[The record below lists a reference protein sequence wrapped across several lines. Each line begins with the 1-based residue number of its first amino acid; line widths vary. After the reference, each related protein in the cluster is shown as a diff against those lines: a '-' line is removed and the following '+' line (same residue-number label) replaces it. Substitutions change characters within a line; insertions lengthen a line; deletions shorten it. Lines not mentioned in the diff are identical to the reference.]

1 MPSFLKISLV
11 ALSLMGFS
19 IPSFAQDRGCF
30 TMEVHRHK
38 LIHDSAYRESIKRS
52 DVFSSPLNEQGIWS
66 KSSSMTD
73 STLVIPVVV
82 HVLYNSPEQN
92 ISAEQIQSQ
101 IDVLNED
108 FAVLNPTAL
117 DVPSEWSALKQDSKI
132 RFRLAQRDPEGN
144 FTTGIT
150 RHFTYRSQFAILDP
164 DIYIPDSGGVSAWP
178 NSKYLNI
185 WVCNL
190 EFNAL
195 GFASFPGSSASND
208 GIVISY
214 KSFGRIGPVNAPYDL
229 GRTTTHEAGHWFS
242 LQHIWGDEDGC
253 SGTDNVDDTPNQEKS
268 TFRCPRFPK
277 TDNCTV
283 DFPGIMYMNY
293 MDYTDDKCM
302 MFFTQGQISKMREA
316 AAAYRD
322 SLFFSNGHIL
332 PAPLSS
338 DLAIDSVLSPVLLA
352 NERCLIPEILI
363 RNNGLDSVS
372 AFTINYGLA
381 GDLKKSFSW
390 SGLLPPGD
398 IIPVKLP
405 QIGTGLG
412 SQVME
417 FRITENDDNRVNN
430 FRSSGFKLNPMSLA
444 NCISGGI
451 SAYPN
456 PVTGQKG
463 VCIKMQRSVSQESTL
478 SMFNSMGQLVYQTST
493 TINPGDAVPIDF
505 TGLARGVYV
514 VSITGDQYNESIK
527 VISLPAE
534 NAAEGMPD
542 CF

>member
-1 MPSFLKISLV
+1 MHTSLKIYLV
-11 ALSLMGFS
+11 AIWLLGISVPVS
-19 IPSFAQDRGCF
+19 AQERRCE

-38 LIHDSAYRESIKRS
+38 LLHDSAYRQAMNRS
-52 DVFSSPLNEQGIWS
+52 DVFSSPLNGQNRWLTS
-66 KSSSMTD
+66 PSLADT
-73 STLVIPVVV
+73 TLVIPVVV

-92 ISAEQIQSQ
+92 IGAEQIQSQ

-108 FAVLNPTAL
+108 FSLLNATSL
-117 DVPSEWSALKQDSKI
+117 DVPSEWSGLKLDSKI

-150 RHFTYRSQFAILDP
+150 RHFTYRSEFAILDP
-164 DIYIPDSGGVSAWP
+164 DIYVPDSGGVSAWP
-178 NSKYLNI
+178 NSRYLNI

-190 EFNAL
+190 EYNAL
-195 GFASFPGSSASND
+195 GFASFPGSSSSND

-214 KSFGRIGPVNAPYDL
+214 KAFGRIGPVSAPYDL
-229 GRTTTHEAGHWFS
+229 GRTTTHEVGHWFS

-277 TDNCTV
+277 TDNCSV
-283 DFPGIMYMNY
+283 DYPGIMYMNY

-302 MFFTQGQISKMREA
+302 MFFTPGQISKMREA

-322 SLFFSNGHIL
+322 SLFLSDGHIL

-338 DLAIDSVLSPVLLA
+338 DLAIDSVLAPVLLS
-352 NERCLIPEILI
+352 NERCVVPEILI
-363 RNNGLDSVS
+363 RNNGMDSVS
-372 AFTINYGLA
+372 AFTISYGLT
-381 GDLKKSFSW
+381 GNLKKSYRW

-398 IIPVKLP
+398 TILLELP

-412 SQVME
+412 NQVME
-417 FRITENDDNRVNN
+417 FRLADNDDNRVNN
-430 FRSSGFKLNPMSLA
+430 FLSAGFKLNPMALA

-456 PVTGQKG
+456 PVSGQGG
-463 VCIKMQRSVSQESTL
+463 VCIKMERSVSQVSII
-478 SMFNSMGQLVYQTST
+478 SMYNSMGQLVYQTST
-493 TINPGDAVPIDF
+493 TINPGDAIPIDF
-505 TGLARGVYV
+505 SGMARGVYT

>member
-1 MPSFLKISLV
+1 MHCIRKHLLSTLLLLYLSFPS
-11 ALSLMGFS
+11 G
-19 IPSFAQDRGCF
+19 AQERGCF

-38 LIHDSAYRESIKRS
+38 LLNDATYREAMSRS
-52 DVFSSPLNEQGIWS
+52 GVFSSMIVKPNRGMGEAIQND
-66 KSSSMTD
+66 T
-73 STLVIPVVV
+73 TLVIPVIV
-82 HVLYNSPEQN
+82 HVLYNSSDQN
-92 ISAEQIQSQ
+92 ISDEQIQSQ

-108 FAVLNPTAL
+108 FSLLNPTSL
-117 DVPSEWSALKQDSKI
+117 DVPFEWAGLKQDSKI

-150 RHFTYRSQFAILDP
+150 RNYTFRSEFAILDP

-190 EFNAL
+190 EYNAL
-195 GFASFPGSSASND
+195 GFASFPGSSSSND

-214 KSFGRIGPVNAPYDL
+214 KSFGRIGALNAPYDL
-229 GRTTTHEAGHWFS
+229 GRTTTHEVGHWFS

-253 SGTDNVDDTPNQEKS
+253 SGTDNVDDTPNQEKA

-277 TDNCTV
+277 TDNCT
-283 DFPGIMYMNY
+283 DNDTGIMYMNY

-302 MFFTQGQISKMREA
+302 MFFTPGQISKMRDA
-316 AAAYRD
+316 AATYRD
-322 SLFFSNGHIL
+322 SLFFSDGEIL

-338 DLAIDSVLSPVLLA
+338 DLAIDSILSPVLMA

-372 AFTINYGLA
+372 AFTISYGLS
-381 GDLKKSFSW
+381 GDLKKSYRW
-390 SGLLPPGD
+390 SGQLPPGD
-398 IIPVKLP
+398 TVLLKFPS
-405 QIGTGLG
+405 IGTGLG
-412 SQVME
+412 NQVME
-417 FRITENDDNRVNN
+417 FRLAENDDNRVNN
-430 FRSSGFKLNPMSLA
+430 FRSSGFNLNPMAIA

-451 SAYPN
+451 TAYPN
-456 PVTGQKG
+456 PVTGSSG
-463 VCIKMQRSVSQESTL
+463 VCIKMQRSVSQESTVKI
-478 SMFNSMGQLVYQTST
+478 FNSMGQQVYQTET
-493 TINPGDAVPIDF
+493 TINPGDAVPLDF
-505 TGLARGVYV
+505 TGLAKGVYV
-514 VSITGDQYNESIK
+514 VSISGDQYTESIK

-534 NAAEGMPD
+534 NSATGMPD